1 MTITIGRREL
11 LAALGCAAAAWPPF
25 VCAQPENKLWRIGFL
40 SPRAP
45 SQINLIDAFRQG
57 MRDLGYV
64 EGRTFLIEARYA
76 DGQYDRLPTLARE
89 LLELGADIILAV
101 GSPAIRAAQL
111 ATKTVPIVMAG
122 SGDPVAIGLVVSL
135 ARPGGNTTGSSPDIS
150 TKHLQFLRMIR
161 PELVRVAVLGNPGSL
176 TRAAVVNAVKDAAR
190 NIGVT
195 VVELDASTPQEIER
209 AFPRFTEEHAQAVIV
224 VPDAFLIGQGSQ
236 IANLAIR
243 YRMLSIMENRE
254 YVVSGGLMS
263 YGPSLV
269 DSYRRAATYV
279 DKILK
284 GAKPADLPVEQPT
297 KFEFVINLKTATTLG
312 LTIPPGVLALADD
325 VIE

>member
-1 MTITIGRREL
+1 MKRRQFITL
-11 LAALGCAAAAWPPF
+11 LGGAAAAWPLAAR
-25 VCAQPENKLWRIGFL
+25 AQPENKLWRIGFL

-254 YVVSGGLMS
+254 YVMSGGLMG
-263 YGPSLV
+263 YGPSLG

-279 DKILK
+279 GKILK

>member
-1 MTITIGRREL
+1 MTVTIGRREL
-11 LAALGCAAAAWPPF
+11 LAALGGVAAAWPPF

-122 SGDPVAIGLVVSL
+122 SGDPVANGLVVSL
-135 ARPGGNTTGSSPDIS
+135 ARPGGNTTGSSLIS
-150 TKHLQFLRMIR
+150 PT
-161 PELVRVAVLGNPGSL
+161 S
-176 TRAAVVNAVKDAAR
+176 AR
-190 NIGVT
+190 
-195 VVELDASTPQEIER
+195 ST
-209 AFPRFTEEHAQAVIV
+209 
-224 VPDAFLIGQGSQ
+224 S
-236 IANLAIR
+236 N
-243 YRMLSIMENRE
+243 S
-254 YVVSGGLMS
+254 
-263 YGPSLV
+263 
-269 DSYRRAATYV
+269 
-279 DKILK
+279 
-284 GAKPADLPVEQPT
+284 
-297 KFEFVINLKTATTLG
+297 
-312 LTIPPGVLALADD
+312 
-325 VIE
+325 

>member
-1 MTITIGRREL
+1 MKRRQFITL
-11 LAALGCAAAAWPPF
+11 LGGAAAAWPLAAR
-25 VCAQPENKLWRIGFL
+25 AQPENKLWRIGFL

-209 AFPRFTEEHAQAVIV
+209 GFARFTEEHAQAVIV
-224 VPDAFLIGQGSQ
+224 APDAFLIGQGSQ